1 MKPSTGAAVRLHRNA
16 VRDRPESLSAFKWN
30 ACPPSPESA
39 ALDPL
44 VTISADGKTLY
55 MLDSRERDKA
65 AFFAV
70 EMATRKATLLAADDE
85 ADLVEVSFGGELVPG
100 LSG

>member
-1 MKPSTGAAVRLHRNA
+1 MPIVDVDGTRMI
-16 VRDRPESLSAFKWN
+16 DF
-30 ACPPSPESA
+30 
-39 ALDPL
+39 
-44 VTISADGKTLY
+44 SADRKTLY

>member
-1 MKPSTGAAVRLHRNA
+1 VPIVDVDGTRMI
-16 VRDRPESLSAFKWN
+16 DF
-30 ACPPSPESA
+30 
-39 ALDPL
+39 
-44 VTISADGKTLY
+44 SADRKTLY
-55 MLDSRERDKA
+55 MLDSWERDKA

>member
-1 MKPSTGAAVRLHRNA
+1 
-16 VRDRPESLSAFKWN
+16 
-30 ACPPSPESA
+30 
-39 ALDPL
+39 
-44 VTISADGKTLY
+44 

-85 ADLVEVSFGGELVPG
+85 ADLVEVSFDDRRPIAARGRLKRERAGSRLAQRKMRAAECHQCAEAQRRETCEYA
-100 LSG
+100 

>member
-1 MKPSTGAAVRLHRNA
+1 
-16 VRDRPESLSAFKWN
+16 
-30 ACPPSPESA
+30 
-39 ALDPL
+39 
-44 VTISADGKTLY
+44 
-55 MLDSRERDKA
+55 MLDSWERDKA

-70 EMATRKATLLAADDE
+70 DMATRTATLLATDDE